1 MRKELVSYL
10 GEVRNIFKL
19 TEINNPMKRAIFG
32 LAALVASSCA
42 STSNKNVIRVVK
54 SHDGEV
60 VEEYVKGCAELTSDG
75 IYRTSSG
82 YGTSLP
88 EIARVDKVLQGKTS
102 CHLSVYFDRKQG
114 DVEFVVVKGNPEFLL
129 GVFYYEPRYVK
140 LYPYS
145 GGE

>member
-1 MRKELVSYL
+1 
-10 GEVRNIFKL
+10 
-19 TEINNPMKRAIFG
+19 MKRVFLG
-32 LAALVASSCA
+32 LAALVASSC
-42 STSNKNVIRVVK
+42 SSTTSNKNVRVK
-54 SHDGEV
+54 PHDGEV
-60 VEEYVKGCAELTSDG
+60 IEEYVKGCDELTSDG

-114 DVEFVVVKGNPEFLL
+114 DLEYVVVKGNPEFLIGAFL
-129 GVFYYEPRYVK
+129 YEPRYVK

-145 GGE
+145 GED